1 MNPNY
6 FRIAMP
12 VLFLPFKLKANTT
25 STACTFTPGTLFLPF
40 KLKANTT
47 EVRRIPKRKGL
58 FLPFKLKANTTV
70 RKLETYKR

>member
-25 STACTFTPGTLFLPF
+25 QWTPNLHAHVLFLPF

>member
-25 STACTFTPGTLFLPF
+25 FFCIFGITKQLFLPF

>member
-1 MNPNY
+1 MSCPQPS
-6 FRIAMP
+6 R
-12 VLFLPFKLKANTT
+12 
-25 STACTFTPGTLFLPF
+25 LFLPF

>member
-25 STACTFTPGTLFLPF
+25 IPHLFGS
-40 KLKANTT
+40 
-47 EVRRIPKRKGL
+47 ESQL

>member
-25 STACTFTPGTLFLPF
+25 NPVRKNRFLWLFLPF